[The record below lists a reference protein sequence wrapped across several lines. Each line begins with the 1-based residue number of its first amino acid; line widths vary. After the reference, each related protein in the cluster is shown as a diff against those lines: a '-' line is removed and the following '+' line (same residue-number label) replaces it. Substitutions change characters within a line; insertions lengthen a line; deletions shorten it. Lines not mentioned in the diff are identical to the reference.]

1 MRLRK
6 VKNAQQ
12 KLLENTQ
19 YYVVNPSIYRG
30 RWQTLFQEDGPL
42 HIEIGCGKGQFIK
55 QMASRYPDINF
66 VAVEKYDSVLLRCL
80 EKVEQEAYPN
90 LKLVLLDAKSL
101 TDVFA
106 EKEVSRIYIN
116 FSDPWPKYAHRK
128 RRLTYQTF
136 LEAYRTILKD
146 DGAVFQ
152 KTDNRK
158 FFEFSLESFSENG
171 WYLSHLSLDLHSDND
186 IENVMTEF
194 EEKWSK
200 SGPIYRLEARKKKE
214 F

>member
-1 MRLRK
+1 
-6 VKNAQQ
+6 
-12 KLLENTQ
+12 
-19 YYVVNPSIYRG
+19 
-30 RWQTLFQEDGPL
+30 
-42 HIEIGCGKGQFIK
+42 
-55 QMASRYPDINF
+55 MASRYPDINF

-136 LEAYRTILKD
+136 
-146 DGAVFQ
+146 
-152 KTDNRK
+152 
-158 FFEFSLESFSENG
+158 
-171 WYLSHLSLDLHSDND
+171 
-186 IENVMTEF
+186 
-194 EEKWSK
+194 
-200 SGPIYRLEARKKKE
+200 
-214 F
+214 